1 MYTLSRIPKCILQ
14 VISKITLNLLYRLTK
29 GKLLTKCY
37 SAKPILQ
44 TWLYLNCSTDLTLME
59 VPKRCTP
66 LGVYKSLIKSY
77 KRLILKEN
85 IYGHRHSGNI
95 LDIRLGTRYS
105 ILMTLLLLVH
115 SSLMAAVSHW
125 GETLGVYDPLDM
137 NEMKRMLSFHSFL
150 HEVADC
156 TLGLCHRPSGNFV
169 NDGDCV
175 RILLAFRHLTGR
187 LGGC

>member
-85 IYGHRHSGNI
+85 IYGHRHSSNI
-95 LDIRLGTRYS
+95 LDIRLGTRTNDFTVTRPFLNGGCKSLGGNTGCVWFTGCEWDEADVVVSLFPYMR
-105 ILMTLLLLVH
+105 LQTALLV
-115 SSLMAAVSHW
+115 
-125 GETLGVYDPLDM
+125 
-137 NEMKRMLSFHSFL
+137 
-150 HEVADC
+150 
-156 TLGLCHRPSGNFV
+156 FV
-169 NDGDCV
+169 
-175 RILLAFRHLTGR
+175 TGR
-187 LGGC
+187 PETS